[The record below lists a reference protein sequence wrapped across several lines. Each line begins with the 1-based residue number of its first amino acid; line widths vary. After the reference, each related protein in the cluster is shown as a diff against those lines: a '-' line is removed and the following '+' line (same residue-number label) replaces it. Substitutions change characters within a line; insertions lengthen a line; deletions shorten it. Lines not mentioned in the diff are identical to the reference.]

1 MPFYQKRGK
10 IPEKRHIQFRDE
22 KKDLYWEELISRQG
36 FSHIYSNV
44 YHINPPTAI
53 TEIGEPIENKIKTR
67 EKINKHYHLKTAT
80 IKSSGDAVSSRV
92 PLFFNQDIIISKC
105 HIENKMD
112 YLFKNARADEI
123 LFIQSGKGTFKSNF
137 GFLDLSFGDYV
148 IIPRG
153 VIWMLE
159 ITDPMKVLSI
169 ESKSP
174 IETPKRYRNEF
185 GQLLDC
191 LLYTSDAADE

>member
-1 MPFYQKRGK
+1 MPYYQKRGE

-80 IKSSGDAVSSRV
+80 ISSSGDAVSSRV

-112 YLFKNARADEI
+112 YLF
-123 LFIQSGKGTFKSNF
+123 L
-137 GFLDLSFGDYV
+137 
-148 IIPRG
+148 
-153 VIWMLE
+153 
-159 ITDPMKVLSI
+159 
-169 ESKSP
+169 
-174 IETPKRYRNEF
+174 
-185 GQLLDC
+185 
-191 LLYTSDAADE
+191 